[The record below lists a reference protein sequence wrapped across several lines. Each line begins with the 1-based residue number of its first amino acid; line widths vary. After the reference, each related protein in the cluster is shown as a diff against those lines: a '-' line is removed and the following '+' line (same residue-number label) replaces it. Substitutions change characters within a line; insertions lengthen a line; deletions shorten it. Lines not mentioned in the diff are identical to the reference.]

1 MQVLILQTTD
11 TGTVPAT
18 NFKVVERKMVSEAI
32 ATFAEFSKRIVNRTL
47 KRLKTILL
55 NLLNFCLL

>member
-47 KRLKTILL
+47 KRLKTIL
-55 NLLNFCLL
+55 